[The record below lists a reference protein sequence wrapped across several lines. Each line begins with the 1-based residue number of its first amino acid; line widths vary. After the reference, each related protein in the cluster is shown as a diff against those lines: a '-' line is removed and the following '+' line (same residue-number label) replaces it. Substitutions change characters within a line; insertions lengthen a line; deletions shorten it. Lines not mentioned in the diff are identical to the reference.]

1 MNQPRS
7 TILNNTALAP
17 DMGVL
22 QHERDFT
29 QVKAW
34 MQHWP
39 KLGSE
44 DAKVNFLVMLKT
56 RRDQFEDAHAGECFK
71 TLAGMWIEER
81 LMS

>member
-1 MNQPRS
+1 MQPKS
-7 TILNNTALAP
+7 TILNNIPLAP
-17 DMGVL
+17 DLGEL

-29 QVKAW
+29 QIKAW

-44 DAKVNFLVMLKT
+44 EAKVNFLVMLKT

-71 TLAGMWIEER
+71 TLAAKWIEER
-81 LMS
+81 LMP

>member
-7 TILNNTALAP
+7 TILNAPLAP
-17 DMGVL
+17 DLGTL

-29 QVKAW
+29 QIKAW

-44 DAKVNFLVMLKT
+44 EAKCNFLLMLKR
-56 RRDQFEDAHAGECFK
+56 RRDQFDDKHAGECFS
-71 TLAGMWIEER
+71 TLATKWIDEE
-81 LMS
+81 LLP